1 MFITKMHL
9 PRRAV
14 LRGLGATLALPLLD
28 AMVPALSA
36 VGRTTAAGPAAGPIQ
51 RAAWFYVPNGMSMA
65 HWTPKNE
72 GALEG
77 SLPMILESLTPYRDE
92 VLMVGGLAD
101 MLAYP
106 RPTDPACDH
115 ARSGG
120 TYLTGVHAK
129 PVPVNPETGV
139 SVDQIAAR
147 EVGSQTQLASLEL
160 GVAVEGFTCGSGN
173 GYACAYRNTISWR
186 TPTMPLPTE
195 TDPRA
200 VFERL
205 FGIADST
212 DRASRSARIQRNAS
226 LLDSVTSEIAQ
237 LNRRLGGTDRSR
249 LSGYLESV
257 RDVERRIQKAEE
269 QSDRDLP
276 EVSKPAGIP
285 NTFEAHARL
294 LGDLLVLA
302 FQTDLTRVST
312 FMMAKEVSE
321 RAYPE
326 AGVPDSH
333 HALSHHQNVPANI
346 DRLGKLNQFHM
357 AQFAYIVGQL
367 KSIPE
372 GDGTL
377 LDRTMLI
384 YGTGISDSNAHLHDD
399 LPIVMVGGR
408 AARIKGGRY
417 VRYPKETPLTNLW
430 LTVLEKMGVHVEQLG
445 DSTGKVELVA
455 V

>member
-9 PRRAV
+9 PRRTV
-14 LRGLGATLALPLLD
+14 LRSLGAAVALPLLD

-36 VGRTTAAGPAAGPIQ
+36 LSHTAAAPIR

-65 HWTPKNE
+65 HWTPKTE
-72 GALEG
+72 GAFNG
-77 SLPMILESLTPYRDE
+77 ALPMILESLAPYRDQ
-92 VLMVGGLAD
+92 VLVLGGLAD

-120 TYLTGVHAK
+120 SYLTGVHAK

-139 SVDQIAAR
+139 SADQLAAL
-147 EVGSQTQLASLEL
+147 EVGKATQLASLEL

-212 DRASRSARIQRNAS
+212 GRASRVDRIKRHAS
-226 LLDSVTSEIAQ
+226 LLDSVTAEVAH
-237 LNRRLGGTDRSR
+237 LNSRLGATDRSR

-257 RDVERRIQKAEE
+257 REVERRIQKAQE

-285 NTFEAHARL
+285 STFAEHAQL

-302 FQTDLTRVST
+302 YQTDLTRVCT

-357 AQFAYIVGQL
+357 MQFAHVVGKL
-367 KSIPE
+367 KSIRE

-399 LPIVMVGGR
+399 LPIVLVGGG
-408 AARIKGGRY
+408 AAGIKGGRY
-417 VRYPKETPLTNLW
+417 IRYPKETPLTNLW
-430 LTVLEKMGVHVEQLG
+430 LTVLDKMGVPVEKLG
-445 DSTGKVELVA
+445 DSTGRVELVA

>member
-9 PRRAV
+9 PRRTV
-14 LRGLGATLALPLLD
+14 LRSLGAAVALPLLD

-36 VGRTTAAGPAAGPIQ
+36 LSRTAAAPIR

-65 HWTPKNE
+65 HWTPRTE
-72 GALEG
+72 GAFNG
-77 SLPMILESLTPYRDE
+77 ALPMILESLAPYRDQ
-92 VLMVGGLAD
+92 VLVLGGLAD

-120 TYLTGVHAK
+120 SYLTGVHAK
-129 PVPVNPETGV
+129 PVPVNPEAGV
-139 SVDQIAAR
+139 SVDQLVAL
-147 EVGSQTQLASLEL
+147 EVGKETQLASLEL

-212 DRASRSARIQRNAS
+212 DRASRVDRIKRHAS
-226 LLDSVTSEIAQ
+226 LLDSVTAEVAQ
-237 LNRRLGGTDRSR
+237 LNSRLGATDRSK

-257 RDVERRIQKAEE
+257 REVERRIQKAEE

-276 EVSKPAGIP
+276 EVNKPAGIP
-285 NTFEAHARL
+285 ATFAEHAEL

-302 FQTDLTRVST
+302 YQTDLTRVCT

-357 AQFAYIVGQL
+357 AQFAHVVGKL
-367 KSIPE
+367 KSIRE

-377 LDRTMLI
+377 LDRTMLV

-399 LPIVMVGGR
+399 LPIVLVGGG
-408 AARIKGGRY
+408 AAGVKGGRY
-417 VRYPKETPLTNLW
+417 IRYPKETPLTNLW
-430 LTVLEKMGVHVEQLG
+430 LTVLDKMGVPLEKLG
-445 DSTGKVELVA
+445 DSTGRIELVA